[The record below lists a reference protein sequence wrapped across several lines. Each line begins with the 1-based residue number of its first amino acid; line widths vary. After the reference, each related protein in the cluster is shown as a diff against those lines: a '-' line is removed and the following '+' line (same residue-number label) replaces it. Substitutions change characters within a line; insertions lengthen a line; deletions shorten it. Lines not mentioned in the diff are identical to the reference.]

1 MTSTLATAVLCL
13 VPLATLA
20 QETPDEN
27 ISPYST
33 SAELGFLYQTGNTK
47 SADIKTG
54 FDWKYEEALWKS
66 IIEFDLLV
74 KKTETEDE
82 DGDKNMDTSD
92 QKWELVSQT
101 NYTLSTETKNY
112 VYGNFSY
119 KDDRFSGFENQSSMS
134 LGWGRRWFEST
145 KATFD
150 ADIGPGFK
158 RDVFR
163 DDSTEAGGSSN
174 SFIIQAQAIYLRKIN
189 EHVEFRQQFTAKYSP
204 KSDENSTYKA
214 ETSITTKLI
223 ETLQLKFSFTIDHN
237 TEVEA
242 DKENTDTQTAMT
254 LVYSF

>member
-1 MTSTLATAVLCL
+1 MTSKLATAVFCL
-13 VPLATLA
+13 VPLAATA
-20 QETPDEN
+20 AEN
-27 ISPYST
+27 SEQPASPFTT

-54 FDWKYEEALWKS
+54 FDLKYEQEKWKS
-66 IIEFDLLV
+66 IFEFDLLV

-82 DGDKNMDTSD
+82 DGDTSMDTSD

-101 NYTLSTETKNY
+101 NYTLGVEEKNY
-112 VYGNFSY
+112 VYGNFAY
-119 KDDRFSGFENQSSMS
+119 KDDRFSGFENQSSLS
-134 LGWGRRWFEST
+134 LGWGRRWYESET
-145 KATFD
+145 ASFD

-158 RDVFR
+158 RDVLKDT
-163 DDSTEAGGSSN
+163 DDSSGETSN
-174 SFIIQAQAIYLRKIN
+174 SFIIQAQALYLRKLN

-204 KSDENSTYKA
+204 KSGENSTYKA
-214 ETSITTKLI
+214 ESSITTKLI

-237 TEVEA
+237 TEVED